1 MKANPLGDI
10 RAEADHEMLG
20 LAFIETPD
28 YKTLISATD
37 RAIVVGRR
45 GSGKSA
51 LAYGLAKHWRQVP
64 KTRVVQL
71 APQEDQM
78 IGLRPIIR
86 TFGTDFNLLR
96 AACRIMWRYALMLEL
111 AGSASEIYKFTGTK
125 AETVLAPHIARWK
138 RVSGFSG
145 RLRGVLN
152 SVLMDSVAPEEQIGH
167 LSSLLEV
174 DQVKEALIQVL
185 PEMKTDFVV
194 LIDKLDEGYHSD
206 DVGTALADGLILATI
221 NVADWLPNTKVT
233 LFARD
238 NVARAVARSDPDYSR
253 NIEGQILRLHWD
265 EPLLI
270 GVVCARLRMAFSL
283 SDIESNLK
291 VWNRCAGHNLR
302 GMDGFRQCLR
312 LTLYRPRD
320 VLALLNQAFYRAAGQ
335 GRARIMLED
344 LESTAQEISET
355 RLDDLHKE
363 YKAIL
368 PGLSVLTASFAGH
381 NPECTSADASARLA
395 AVVGAPHE
403 DAATQQHLEIV
414 KDFGALVRSLYS
426 VGFIGLRDPASGT
439 FGYCHDGRSPS
450 QQIEEFDKVLV
461 HPCYWMALRMPRRVF
476 AETEAEEIYDEY
488 EIHIESQTPE
498 IRKAQ
503 LGQHISAL
511 DQVPLGVDGAQLF
524 EEWCLK
530 AARILF
536 AGELSNFA
544 LHSNRDAVQRRD
556 IVATNIA
563 TSGVWRR
570 IYEDYH
576 CRQVVMEVKNQY
588 ELGGDEYR
596 QMLSY
601 LTGEYGKCGFII
613 TRDKGI
619 ELSKDKEVKW
629 VKELYDKHNGVLI
642 VKLTGSF
649 FASLLSKLRNPQR
662 HDEANVRL
670 NKILDTYTRLYLAG
684 RVPTPKGGG
693 RPKRRGR
700 N

>member
-1 MKANPLGDI
+1 MKANSLGDI

-20 LAFIETPD
+20 LSFIETPD

-37 RAIVVGRR
+37 RTVVVGRR

-64 KTRVVQL
+64 KTRVIQL

-78 IGLRPIIR
+78 IGLRPIVR
-86 TFGTDFNLLR
+86 KFGTDFNLLR

-111 AGSASEIYKFTGTK
+111 AASASESYKFAG
-125 AETVLAPHIARWK
+125 AQAARVLAPHIARWK
-138 RVSGFSG
+138 RASGFSG
-145 RLRGVLN
+145 RLRTVLN
-152 SVLMDSVAPEEQIGH
+152 NVLKDGVTPEEQIGNF
-167 LSSLLEV
+167 SSLLEV
-174 DQVKEALIQVL
+174 DRVKEALKQVL
-185 PEMKTDFVV
+185 PEMKTEFVV
-194 LIDKLDEGYHSD
+194 LIDKLDEGYQSD

-221 NVADWLPNTKVT
+221 NVAGWLPNTKVT

-238 NVARAVARSDPDYSR
+238 NVARAVAKADPDYSR
-253 NIEGQILRLHWD
+253 DIEGQVLRLHWD
-265 EPLLI
+265 EQLLI
-270 GVVCARLRMAFSL
+270 SVVCARLRRAFSL
-283 SDIESNLK
+283 GDIESNLK
-291 VWNRCAGHNLR
+291 VWNRCAGQNLR
-302 GMDGFRQCLR
+302 GMSGFRQCLR

-320 VLALLNQAFYRAAGQ
+320 ILALLNQAFYRAAGQ
-335 GRARIMLED
+335 GRDQIMIED
-344 LESTAQEISET
+344 LESTAQEISQT

-363 YKAIL
+363 YNAIL

-381 NPECTSADASARLA
+381 SPECTSAEAADRLE
-395 AVVGAPHE
+395 AVAGAPHE
-403 DAATQQHLEIV
+403 DAATQQHFEIV

-439 FGYCHDGRSPS
+439 FGYCHDGRSPN
-450 QQIEEFDKVLV
+450 QQFGAFDKLLV
-461 HPCYWMALRMPRRVF
+461 HPCYWMALGGPRHVL

-511 DQVPLGVDGAQLF
+511 DQMPLGVDGARRF

-536 AGELSNFA
+536 AGQLSNFS
-544 LHSNRDAVQRRD
+544 LQPNKDAVQRRD

-563 TSGVWRR
+563 TGGAWRR
-570 IYEDYH
+570 LYEDYH
-576 CRQVVMEVKNQY
+576 CRQVVMEVKNQ
-588 ELGGDEYR
+588 EGLGGDEYR

-613 TRDKGI
+613 TRDKYI
-619 ELSKDKEVKW
+619 ELGKDKELNW
-629 VKELYDKHNGVLI
+629 VKEIYDKHNGVLI
-642 VKLTGSF
+642 VKLTGTF
-649 FASLLSKLRNPQR
+649 IASLLSKLRNPQR

-670 NKILDTYTRLYLAG
+670 NKLFDTYTRLYLAG
-684 RVPTPKGGG
+684 RVPTPKSEG
-693 RPKRRGR
+693 RRRRPRR